1 MLNISFDWI
10 GVAVIVFRES
20 LEAGLVSL
28 IILTYLARINRRD
41 LDKYVYSGAG
51 LAIFLS
57 VVLGSLISFVYSELS
72 DVGADFFE
80 VIAGFIAVPV
90 LTFMII
96 WMARNAKKVR
106 DKLEGQLQVFI
117 SRNYLIGIMILS
129 LTTVAREG
137 LETVLFLIT
146 FIGSSAFSTMVG
158 SVIGI
163 LFALGFLWVIN
174 KGFTRIKLQ
183 FIFKYTSLLIIVL
196 AAGILFKTVNEMVN
210 LLADNGISLG
220 VLGHL
225 AYYLD
230 IPEGSILSDKGLIGG
245 IFSAFTGYMV
255 YSTWIGII
263 VYIIYWTVASILFYK
278 TYVR

>member
-1 MLNISFDWI
+1 MFDISFGWI
-10 GVAVIVFRES
+10 GVAIIVFRES

-28 IILTYLARINRRD
+28 IILTYLVRINRRD
-41 LDKYVYSGAG
+41 LSKYVYSGIG
-51 LAIFLS
+51 LAILLS
-57 VVLGSLISFVYSELS
+57 VILGSLISFVYSELS
-72 DVGADFFE
+72 DVGADLFE
-80 VIAGFIAVPV
+80 VVAGFIAVPV

-96 WMARNAKKVR
+96 WMAKNAKKIR
-106 DKLEGQLQVFI
+106 GELEERLQVFI
-117 SRNYLIGIMILS
+117 SRNYLIGIMVLS

-146 FIGSSAFSTMVG
+146 FIGSSTFSTVIG
-158 SVIGI
+158 SIIGI
-163 LFALGFLWVIN
+163 LLTLGSLWTIN
-174 KGFTRIKLQ
+174 KGFTKIKLQ
-183 FIFKYTSLLIIVL
+183 SIFKYTSLLIIIL

-230 IPEGSILSDKGLIGG
+230 IPEGSAFSDKGLIGG
-245 IFSAFTGYMV
+245 IFSAFTGYMT

-263 VYIIYWTVASILFYK
+263 VYILYWVIASILFYK
-278 TYVR
+278 TYVQ